1 MTQTAYNIY
10 NNRSL
15 NVEPFNN
22 SQSDST
28 FSSDRFNNNQF
39 NEYNNESFDINQ
51 FNVESFNSKSFYAK
65 SFNAKSKQN
74 KNTTKSTKKKTIS
87 KNISSDDET
96 MSDVLSTPNNKQ
108 SFVYMAPTSIQS
120 DAVKYFISKFNLYS
134 IMSRPHTDAIYII
147 PSKSETDSL
156 FKEVNELFSK
166 NSVDKDSDAAAKLQA
181 ITPLKFKRYLFDVY
195 DRRMNAVMPYG
206 LKPGIV
212 CARRNRYDEIWYIK
226 QQSNKSILI
235 SADDKFENVSE
246 FTEIG
251 KCSNNCYVYSGILDE
266 KINTKKNKADINITG
281 GARSKRDL
289 TKYFKDCV
297 KHFKD
302 VDMAAYAFI
311 GAVTNNNNMR
321 YISNLYSA
329 DYLHTAMSIIL
340 DNNIPIHS
348 IPAINK
354 LNDKYLNSKHK
365 QLIQLYSPKRL
376 KVDIT
381 KAQNALD
388 NIYENTKKMK
398 NKNEC
403 NSYFIKAIEKLYGA
417 YGIDTLKADIVTALA
432 KQSLKNISYGIDLVN
447 SIDDIYSGD
456 SSITDSNIVPSIYS
470 ALYSA
475 PFIGPVV
482 RQYTPM
488 LMSSVED
495 EIDYE
500 IENKPFEYAMN
511 DKYSNTTLLDG
522 LKNIMKHNKTCNG
535 DGCENDC
542 ENDCENSEVG
552 NKKCDKNN
560 KEVSDD
566 GNMINNEINDEINN
580 NVNNANDTGDEN
592 DDVSENSE
600 EFEVFY

>member
-15 NVEPFNN
+15 NVE
-22 SQSDST
+22 
-28 FSSDRFNNNQF
+28 QF
-39 NEYNNESFDINQ
+39 NGGWSNTKQ
-51 FNVESFNSKSFYAK
+51 FSKTDSKSFDVKQFNAKSFNAKSFNAK

-74 KNTTKSTKKKTIS
+74 KNTTKSTKKKKTITE
-87 KNISSDDET
+87 NISSDGED
-96 MSDVLSTPNNKQ
+96 MSDVLDIPNNKQ

-120 DAVKYFISKFNLYS
+120 DTVKYFISKFNLYS

-246 FTEIG
+246 FIEIG
-251 KCSNNCYVYSGILDE
+251 RCSNNCYVYSGILDE

-281 GARSKRDL
+281 GAHSKRDL

-311 GAVTNNNNMR
+311 GAVTNNDNMR

-340 DNNIPIHS
+340 DNSIPIHLM
-348 IPAINK
+348 PAIDR
-354 LNDKYLNSKHK
+354 LNDKYLNNKHK

-388 NIYENTKKMK
+388 NIYENTKKIK

-403 NSYFIKAIEKLYGA
+403 NSYFINAIEKLYGA

-511 DKYSNTTLLDG
+511 NKSLSNK
-522 LKNIMKHNKTCNG
+522 LKNSRMYNKIYNKNEIS
-535 DGCENDC
+535 EN
-542 ENDCENSEVG
+542 EN
-552 NKKCDKNN
+552 NN
-560 KEVSDD
+560 DNE
-566 GNMINNEINDEINN
+566 INNETSDEANDETGYEAGDEAGDEVNDEINYE
-580 NVNNANDTGDEN
+580 TKTN
-592 DDVSENSE
+592 DDMNNIMSENSE